1 MLGTGKSSLL
11 LTQEI
16 LRQFS
21 KEDCN
26 IESSVT
32 HVTFQCVMFCC
43 LGVFA
48 CLNVG
53 RVFFF
58 FFTLVE
64 LLVKLLVF
72 LNSIICKKSK
82 P

>member
-21 KEDCN
+21 KEDCS

-43 LGVFA
+43 L
-48 CLNVG
+48 
-53 RVFFF
+53 RVLLVLMWEDFFF
-58 FFTLVE
+58 
-64 LLVKLLVF
+64 
-72 LNSIICKKSK
+72 NIGCIISK
-82 P
+82 IISCP